1 MADPPFIVAERSLL
15 SASGPSLIQYYLVF
29 LIVTAFGIEQYF
41 DGMRYIHVSPH
52 NSGYGC
58 DTSMYPNLYD
68 MIRDMIPPSIAICH
82 ARSHRTITK
91 HQAKTTSTK
100 PTTLLRPTFCFGTLS
115 LPFFSLV
122 SRLGF
127 LVVLLFIIRWTHHR
141 TDRITS
147 KHQPCPLTTRPAT

>member
-68 MIRDMIPPSIAICH
+68 MIRDMIPPSIAIYH
-82 ARSHRTITK
+82 AISHRITQK
-91 HQAKTTSTK
+91 RQTKTTSTK
-100 PTTLLRPTFCFGTLS
+100 TDHLGAAYVLHWL
-115 LPFFSLV
+115 LV
-122 SRLGF
+122 SALF
-127 LVVLLFIIRWTHHR
+127 LPCLPPGRFYRPSVAHQM
-141 TDRITS
+141 DTS
-147 KHQPCPLTTRPAT
+147 